1 MKRRALL
8 LALLAATGHAAQ
20 VEWKRDPDAT
30 ALLRDGR
37 LVWRFRHAPGLTKP
51 MFDPL
56 ALSDGTALTW
66 NAPPDHP
73 WHHALWFS
81 WKYLNQVNYWE
92 EDKATGRSAG
102 VTEWRNVNIETRPD
116 GSARIT
122 MDLSYHAAG
131 EPALLSE
138 RRRIEISAPGPDGR
152 YHLDWSMTFRAM
164 DRDVRID
171 RTPIPGE
178 KDGKAFGGY
187 AGLSI
192 RFAKEFQEWHAETTK
207 GPVVRDPT
215 VAFHCET
222 GANGI
227 DFSGRIAGREAG
239 IAMLDEAANL
249 NAPTPWY
256 TVMNRQSDFSFSEAA
271 VVYYRPHVLKAGE
284 ALTLH
289 YRVVAH
295 EGRWSA
301 AELGA
306 AQATFAKEVKGLR

>member
-1 MKRRALL
+1 MIRRALL
-8 LALLAATGHAAQ
+8 LTLLAATGYTAQ
-20 VEWKRDPDAT
+20 FEWKRDPDAT

-37 LVWRFRHAPGLTKP
+37 LVWRFRHASGLTKP
-51 MFDPL
+51 MFDRSRCPMERRSPGTLHRIIPGTMRSGSLGNTSIRSTTGKRTKPL
-56 ALSDGTALTW
+56 EDPRRYGVAQCEHR
-66 NAPPDHP
+66 NA
-73 WHHALWFS
+73 AR
-81 WKYLNQVNYWE
+81 WE
-92 EDKATGRSAG
+92 RKHL
-102 VTEWRNVNIETRPD
+102 D
-116 GSARIT
+116 GS
-122 MDLSYHAAG
+122 LLPCGG

-138 RRRIEISAPGPDGR
+138 RRQIEISAPGPDGR
-152 YHLDWSMTFRAM
+152 YHLDWSMTFKAL

-192 RFAKEFQEWHAETTK
+192 RFAKEFQEWRAETTK
-207 GPVVRDPT
+207 GPVMRDST

-239 IAMLDEAANL
+239 VAMLDEAANL

-284 ALTLH
+284 ALTLR
-289 YRVVAH
+289 YRVIVH
-295 EGRWSA
+295 EGRWTA
-301 AELGA
+301 TELGA
-306 AQATFAKEVKGLR
+306 AQAAFTKEVKGLR